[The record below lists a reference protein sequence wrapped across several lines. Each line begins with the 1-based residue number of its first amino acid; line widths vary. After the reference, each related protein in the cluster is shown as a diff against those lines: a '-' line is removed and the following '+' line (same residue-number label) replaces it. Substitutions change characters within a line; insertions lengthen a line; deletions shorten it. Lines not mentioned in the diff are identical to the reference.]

1 MHKVLTNIFL
11 LQKVIDCFEERQGSG
26 ILLDKDRFLLL
37 QSSIVDKALMCPNS
51 NFEQLEQSIQNSGKL
66 NFLFFLVRK
75 RVAFISARLRG
86 RHVWSIV
93 FMASWVFLDFFVL
106 FWSNLI
112 VYVSQYWKHKI
123 ICKIF
128 LTIFFHHALCI
139 WGQIITINKK
149 DFTDVCLLF
158 ASLFCY
164 KER

>member
-51 NFEQLEQSIQNSGKL
+51 NFELLEQSIQNSGKF

-86 RHVWSIV
+86 SSWLLEFSSTFSSFSDRTLSYMLVSIEKTK
-93 FMASWVFLDFFVL
+93 SFV
-106 FWSNLI
+106 
-112 VYVSQYWKHKI
+112 
-123 ICKIF
+123 
-128 LTIFFHHALCI
+128 
-139 WGQIITINKK
+139 NKNI
-149 DFTDVCLLF
+149 
-158 ASLFCY
+158 S
-164 KER
+164 